1 MSKKVDPETEA
12 GWREATKLVRGG
24 TRRSEFDENSEAVFT
39 TSSYVYDNAE
49 QAEATFKGD
58 VDHFIYSR
66 YANPTVAMFETRLK
80 LVEGAARCQATASGM
95 AAVNAA
101 LTCGLKAGDRVV
113 SARALFGS
121 IQYIIAEIL
130 PRYGIETEFV
140 DNADYAGWEAALS
153 KPAKLVFLE
162 TPSNPTLELID
173 IARIAGLAHDAGAR
187 LVVDNVFATPIFQ
200 KPLQLGADVVVYS
213 TTKHIDGQGRTLGG
227 AVLSNDDDFFD
238 DHLVP
243 YLRHTGPCLS
253 PFNAWVQLKGLETL
267 DLRVRRM
274 ADSTAKIATFLD
286 GKKGIKRTF
295 YPGLASHPQHELV
308 ARQMGGSGGTLV
320 SFEVEGGKPGAFAFL
335 NKLGIIDISNNLG
348 DSKSLITHPATTTH
362 QRLTDEER
370 AGMGISDDLVRLSV
384 GLEDVQDLIEDID
397 RALG

>member
-1 MSKKVDPETEA
+1 MSKKP
-12 GWREATKLVRGG
+12 GSNPQSRWREATKLVRGG
-24 TRRSEFDENSEAVFT
+24 TRRSGFDENSEAIFT

-66 YANPTVAMFETRLK
+66 YANPTVDMFETRLK
-80 LVEGAARCQATASGM
+80 LVEGATRCQATSSGM

-101 LTCGLKAGDRVV
+101 LTCSLKAGARVV

-121 IQYIIAEIL
+121 IQFIIAEIL

-140 DNADYAGWEAALS
+140 DNADYDGWERALS
-153 KPAKLVFLE
+153 KKADLVFLE

-173 IARIAGLAHDAGAR
+173 IERIAKLAHKAGAK
-187 LVVDNVFATPIFQ
+187 LIVDNVFATPIFQ
-200 KPLQLGADVVVYS
+200 KPLTLGADVVVYS
-213 TTKHIDGQGRTLGG
+213 TTKHIDGQGRTMGG
-227 AVLSNDDDFFD
+227 AILSNDDGFFD

-253 PFNAWVQLKGLETL
+253 PLNAWVQLKGLETL
-267 DLRVRRM
+267 DLRVRAM
-274 ADSTAKIATFLD
+274 AANAEKVAGFCA
-286 GKKGIKRTF
+286 GRKGIARVF
-295 YPGLASHPQHELV
+295 YPGLKSHPQHELV
-308 ARQMGGSGGTLV
+308 AKQMSGSGGTIV
-320 SFEVEGGKPGAFAFL
+320 SFEVEGGKQAAFDFVNRL
-335 NKLGIIDISNNLG
+335 QIIDISNNLG

-362 QRLTDEER
+362 QRLKPAER

-384 GLEDVQDLIEDID
+384 GLEDPEDLIEDID
-397 RALG
+397 QALK